1 MSQYGGR
8 PGQMGQQRPQQSFP
22 IPTDAT
28 LKAIVLEGEGKPL
41 VESAQL
47 LGKALW
53 ECRLTSSQIRGV
65 FGSVRLI
72 QAKWPFGV
80 DGPQAKV
87 ALRQLLLL
95 KPKLAYQSSRDKS
108 GGVERLQQVLVP
120 AIDLVT
126 TREHLQHLADYFEAI
141 LAYHKAEESR
151 R

>member
-47 LGKALW
+47 LGKALAD
-53 ECRLTSSQIRGV
+53 CGLTTTQIRGV

-72 QAKWPFGV
+72 QSKWSSS
-80 DGPQAKV
+80 ASTAEARI

-95 KPKLAYQSSRDKS
+95 KPKLAYQSSR
-108 GGVERLQQVLVP
+108 
-120 AIDLVT
+120 
-126 TREHLQHLADYFEAI
+126 
-141 LAYHKAEESR
+141 
-151 R
+151 